1 MCDCQ
6 GVGIE
11 FDDRQSESPYIERV
25 WRSRSDAV
33 DRMTSIASAHWTL
46 VGWRAG
52 RVWRVA
58 VQGPETGATIAPVPT
73 DTQFVGIRLS
83 LGTTL
88 ESLPLG
94 RLVDDGAEFADVS
107 RLSVRVFGHT
117 MPLPD
122 YDDAEDL
129 VRRMALA
136 GVVVRDPMVSD
147 VLRGWSPDVSARTV
161 RRHFARVTGLT
172 PGAVR
177 QIERTR
183 AAAALIQAGAP
194 IADVAH
200 DLGYYDQPHLARSL
214 DRFVGHTATALRD
227 GTAGQL
233 SVLYKT

>member
-1 MCDCQ
+1 MCDCR

-25 WRSRSDAV
+25 WRGRSDAV

-58 VQGPETGATIAPVPT
+58 VQGPETGATVAPVPT
-73 DTQFVGIRLS
+73 DTEFVGIRLS

-107 RLSVRVFGHT
+107 RWSVRVFGHT

-161 RRHFARVTGLT
+161 RRHFARVTGLA

-177 QIERTR
+177 QIERAR
-183 AAAALIQAGAP
+183 AAAALIHAGAP